1 MNRKPTRGLFAM
13 CAALM
18 FGYCATAS
26 ADVPSVS
33 ANAKVLQITLSI
45 KSDKSDKGAS
55 VVLTAADGVSTNV
68 DERSSVSYVSSI
80 APCKDNPAKTCAEYS
95 DLKTGFAFGV
105 LPRVLPNGDVL
116 LDLVYDSARL
126 NSMRD
131 FKSDIGTIQ
140 LPDVSK
146 NGFKS
151 AVKVKAGVETVVN
164 SATDAS
170 GKQDVA
176 VTVKL
181 VDPKT
186 GAAI

>member
-1 MNRKPTRGLFAM
+1 MNLKSTLGLFAL
-13 CAALM
+13 CGALM

-26 ADVPSVS
+26 ADIPSVS
-33 ANAKVLQITLSI
+33 ANAKVVQITLSI
-45 KSDKSDKGAS
+45 KSDKGDKATS

-68 DERSSVSYVSSI
+68 DEHTSISYVSAI
-80 APCKDNPAKTCAEYS
+80 APCKDNPTKNCVSYA
-95 DLKTGFAFGV
+95 DLKTGFDFGV

-131 FKSDIGTIQ
+131 FKADIGTIQ

-164 SATDAS
+164 SASDAS
-170 GKQDVA
+170 GKQDVV

>member
-1 MNRKPTRGLFAM
+1 MKLKTTRGLVALG
-13 CAALM
+13 AALM
-18 FGYCATAS
+18 FGYCTTSS
-26 ADVPSVS
+26 AEVSLMS
-33 ANAKVLQITLSI
+33 ANAKVVQITLSI
-45 KSDKSDKGAS
+45 KSEKSDKSAL
-55 VVLTAADGVSTNV
+55 VLLTAADGVSTNV
-68 DERSSVSYVSSI
+68 EERTSTSYVSSI

-126 NSMRD
+126 NFMRD
-131 FKSDIGTIQ
+131 SKSDIGTIQ

-151 AVKVKAGVETVVN
+151 MVKVKAGVETVVN
-164 SATDAS
+164 SAFDAS
-170 GKQDVA
+170 GKQEVA
-176 VTVKL
+176 VTVKF

>member
-1 MNRKPTRGLFAM
+1 MKLKTTRGLFALG
-13 CAALM
+13 AALM
-18 FGYCATAS
+18 FGYCVTAS

-33 ANAKVLQITLSI
+33 ANAKVVQITLTI
-45 KSDKSDKGAS
+45 KSDKSDKVAS

-68 DERSSVSYVSSI
+68 DERSSTSYVSSI
-80 APCKDNPAKTCAEYS
+80 APCKDNPAKSCAEYS

-105 LPRVLPNGDVL
+105 LPHVLPNGDVI
-116 LDLVYDSARL
+116 LDLAYDSAHL

-131 FKSDIGTIQ
+131 IKSDMGTVQ

-151 AVKVKAGVETVVN
+151 SVKVKAGVETVVN
-164 SATDAS
+164 SASDAI

-181 VDPKT
+181 VDLKT

>member
-1 MNRKPTRGLFAM
+1 MNRKPTRALFALS
-13 CAALM
+13 AALM

-26 ADVPSVS
+26 ADIPSVS
-33 ANAKVLQITLSI
+33 ANAKVVQITLSI
-45 KSDKSDKGAS
+45 KGDKATS

-68 DERSSVSYVSSI
+68 DEHTSISYVSAI
-80 APCKDNPAKTCAEYS
+80 APCKDNPAKTCVSYA
-95 DLKTGFAFGV
+95 DLKTGFDFGV
-105 LPRVLPNGDVL
+105 LPRVLPNGEVL

-131 FKSDIGTIQ
+131 FKSDLGTIQ

-164 SATDAS
+164 SATDAN

-181 VDPKT
+181 VDPKN
-186 GAAI
+186 GDAI